1 MVANSLA
8 PHVEGEPVTRSEPS
22 ASPATGPAA
31 AAILAVG
38 IGVFTLGLCA
48 ILGDA
53 FRPVAAVFNWVPRT
67 GPLSGVTGCAIV
79 LWLATWWVLRSQ
91 WQSRPVALRRINV
104 IAALLFLIGVLLS
117 FFPFMD
123 LLQGK

>member
-1 MVANSLA
+1 MVANPPA

-22 ASPATGPAA
+22 ALPATGPAA

-38 IGVFTLGLCA
+38 IGVFALGLCA

-53 FRPVAAVFNWVPRT
+53 
-67 GPLSGVTGCAIV
+67 L
-79 LWLATWWVLRSQ
+79 
-91 WQSRPVALRRINV
+91 
-104 IAALLFLIGVLLS
+104 
-117 FFPFMD
+117 PFMD